1 MIAPRLR
8 SWFRAVLR
16 RSRMESEMEDE
27 LRFHIE
33 SCSKDLARSGVPEQ
47 EALRRARLAFGGIDQ
62 TKEECRDARGLKF
75 PETLFQ
81 DIRFGLRM
89 FAKSRTT
96 TAVLVITLALGIGAN
111 TAVFTLINGLM
122 LRSLP
127 VSHPEQIFLFGA
139 DTSNGTHSGN
149 ALTGAV
155 SLYSYRAFEQFRE
168 RNRSAFDGLTAMAS
182 PQIDLRVS
190 VPGSSERARRFTGS
204 LVDGDFFHVLGVNA
218 FVGRMLVAEDDRPA
232 SPPATVVSY
241 RYWTQSLGRDPQ
253 IAGKALMING
263 APFTVVGVTPPE
275 FYGVKLN
282 NLTDFWFPLNQQ
294 SFLMVSSASAMHG
307 HTNWLAAEDIQW
319 LDVLG
324 RLKPGAD
331 PRATTASLSAQLQQM
346 ISGREGSQLSQE
358 RAQQIHES
366 RIELVPGA
374 RGLSR
379 LRARFS
385 PRLQILGVL
394 VVLVLVI
401 ACLNTAN
408 LLLARAAAREHE
420 IAIRLAMGAGR
431 RRVVRQLLTESVLL
445 AGMGGLAGLALAVW
459 ATKLLSTVVLGPYAT
474 LPFFSFKPDLR
485 VLAFTFSVALITGI
499 LFGLAPAFRG
509 TRVDL
514 NRALKDEFRSGASG
528 FRLSRLTPAKLLV
541 STQVV
546 VSLTLLMV
554 AGLFVGSLRNLEQ
567 QDLGFVPEQVLTC
580 RLDLGAAGYKTEQ
593 LPQLYSRLIERVLA
607 LPGVRSAALADA
619 GMLSGSNSTSNIS
632 IEGYTQKPNEN
643 MDVQHRHVTG
653 NYLATNGMSLLAG
666 RDISVDDRQE
676 TPHVAVINQ
685 AFAQRFFPGQDP
697 IGHSFGLGA
706 PFRPPGM
713 KIVGVVRNSKYN
725 SLDEKTLPLAFIPLL
740 QNPFDYDHPEEK
752 KDRPYKYG
760 NELNLRA
767 ADDPAALS
775 QALRRAIAEIDGSI
789 PVMSIK
795 TLTERI
801 SDSSHDTRA
810 IAQLS
815 GFFAVFALLLGAIGL
830 YGVMAYNVSRRTHEI
845 GIRMA
850 IGAQRHTVL
859 RMVMRE
865 SLLVVM
871 LGVVLGIPAALGM
884 GHFISSQL
892 FGLSPR
898 DPVTLAA
905 ATLLLL
911 AASVV
916 ASYLPARRAAEID
929 PMVALRHE

>member
-1 MIAPRLR
+1 
-8 SWFRAVLR
+8 
-16 RSRMESEMEDE
+16 MED
-27 LRFHIE
+27 L
-33 SCSKDLARSGVPEQ
+33 L
-47 EALRRARLAFGGIDQ
+47 
-62 TKEECRDARGLKF
+62 
-75 PETLFQ
+75 Q

-96 TAVLVITLALGIGAN
+96 TATLVITLALGIGAN
-111 TAVFTLINGLM
+111 TAVFSLINGVM

-127 VSHPEQIFLFGA
+127 VSHPEQIFFFGA
-139 DTSNGTHSGN
+139 DTSSGTSSGN
-149 ALTGAV
+149 APTGPV
-155 SLYSYRAFEQFRE
+155 SLYSYPWFEQFRE
-168 RNRSAFDGLTAMAS
+168 RNPSAFDGLTALAS
-182 PQIDLRVS
+182 PQVDLRVS
-190 VPGSSERARRFTGS
+190 VPGSSERPRRFSGS
-204 LVDGDFFHVLGVNA
+204 MVEGDFFRVLGVNA
-218 FVGRMLVAEDDRPA
+218 LTGRMLVPEDDRPA
-232 SPPATVVSY
+232 SPAATVVSY
-241 RYWTQSLGRDPQ
+241 RYWTQSLGRDPL
-253 IAGKALMING
+253 IAGKKLLING

-294 SFLMVSSASAMHG
+294 PFLMEGSPSHG
-307 HTNWLAAEDIQW
+307 HTNWLKAEDVYW
-319 LDVLG
+319 LDLLG
-324 RLKPGAD
+324 RLKPEAT
-331 PRATTASLSAQLQQM
+331 PRATAANLSAQLQQM
-346 ISGREGSQLSQE
+346 ISGLEGSRLSPE
-358 RAQQIHES
+358 RAQLIRES
-366 RIELVPGA
+366 RVELVPGA

-385 PRLQILGVL
+385 SRLQILAVL
-394 VVLVLVI
+394 VVLVLMI

-408 LLLARAAAREHE
+408 LLLARATAREHE
-420 IAIRLAMGAGR
+420 IAVRLAMGAGR
-431 RRVVRQLLTESVLL
+431 RRVVRQLLTESLLL
-445 AGMGGLAGLALAVW
+445 AGLGGLAGFALAVW
-459 ATKLLSTVVLGPYAT
+459 ATKLLSTMVLGTSAT
-474 LPFFSFKPDLR
+474 LPFLSFKPDLR
-485 VLAFTFSVALITGI
+485 ALFFTFSATLITGI

-514 NRALKDEFRSGASG
+514 NRALKDEFRSGGSG
-528 FRLSRLTPAKLLV
+528 FRLSRITPAKLLV

-580 RLDLGAAGYKTEQ
+580 RLDIGAAGYQ
-593 LPQLYSRLIERVLA
+593 SAHLPELYSRLIERVLA

-632 IEGYTQKPNEN
+632 IEGYTQKPKET
-643 MDVQHRHVTG
+643 MDVQHRHVTW
-653 NYLATNGMSLLAG
+653 NYVATNGMSLLAG
-666 RDISVDDRQE
+666 RDISADDRQE

-697 IGHSFGLGA
+697 IGHSFALGA
-706 PFRPPGM
+706 PFHPETGM
-713 KIVGVVRNSKYN
+713 EIVGVVKNSKYN

-740 QNPFDYDHPEEK
+740 QEPFNNHPGEPVN
-752 KDRPYKYG
+752 RPYKYG

-767 ADDPAALS
+767 AGDPSALS
-775 QALRRAIAEIDGSI
+775 QALRRAIADVDSNI
-789 PVMSIK
+789 PVSNIR
-795 TLTERI
+795 TLVERI
-801 SDSSHDTRA
+801 SDSAHDARA

-830 YGVMAYNVSRRTHEI
+830 YGVMAYNVSRRTREI

-865 SLLVVM
+865 SLLVVTI
-871 LGVVLGIPAALGM
+871 GVALGIPAALGM

-898 DPVTLAA
+898 DPLTLTAA
-905 ATLLLL
+905 SLLLT